1 MRGSPFA
8 AALLLCTLAS
18 AQAGVQSAAQTGI
31 ESRAQASLIGKAA
44 PEFAR
49 EDLNGKRVSLADYR
63 GKVVLL
69 NFWATWCASCVTE
82 IPAFASW
89 QSKYGGQ
96 GLQVL
101 GVSMDDDAPPVRA
114 LYRRLKVNY
123 PVVMGDEKVGE
134 LYGGV
139 LGLPVMYLI
148 DREGRIVRQY
158 HGEVDLKRLERE
170 VQELLPQS

>member
-1 MRGSPFA
+1 MCGSSLA
-8 AALLLCTLAS
+8 AALLLGMLAS
-18 AQAGVQSAAQTGI
+18 AQAGVQGVAQTGM
-31 ESRAQASLIGKAA
+31 ESRAQASLIGKTA
-44 PEFAR
+44 PGMVR
-49 EDLNGKRVSLADYR
+49 EDLNGKKVTLSEYR

-89 QSKYGGQ
+89 QAKYSSQ

-114 LYRRLKVNY
+114 LYRKLKVNY

-139 LGLPVMYLI
+139 LGLPVTYLI
-148 DREGRIVRQY
+148 DREGRIVR
-158 HGEVDLKRLERE
+158 HHEGEVDLKRLERE
-170 VQELLPQS
+170 MRELLGKP